1 MIIQNDVYKILVQ
14 VILEKGHCN
23 VLLAQM
29 MRDKNLTLSEKEA
42 IEKIVLGILKN
53 QIYLDYIL
61 NQIWNVLKS
70 VITIPFHITILLWI
84 VLYEIYFLEI
94 TNKEIFIE
102 NTLKKVSTIDNK
114 LTFIISKVLDLC
126 FTEFRS
132 EFNLQKESKQN
143 IKLIKYSYP
152 SWLYSLIKSQF
163 SINIANQL
171 IKDNLRMPLISFRV
185 NTLKTTVNKVLNN
198 ENYKSFNF
206 CLSEIVSDGIIS
218 SKSIFNTKLY
228 ENGEI
233 IKQDQASMLVSHILD
248 PQPYDEVLD
257 MCAGIASKTAHM
269 AALMSNHGKIVACDI
284 NEERLKIGATY
295 LKKLGV
301 TNTELKYGDS
311 TILDFN
317 NKFDKILIDA
327 PSTAWGL
334 IKRKPEVKLINWSKE
349 EINQL
354 ITVQAKLLNKAY
366 QLLKPEAIVVYVTC
380 TFNIKENQNQIENF
394 VKNHPDMTI
403 IAEKQFFGFNN
414 NTDGF
419 YICKLKKGI

>member
-14 VILEKGHCN
+14 VILKKGHCN
-23 VLLAQM
+23 VLLPQI

-42 IEKIVLGILKN
+42 IEKIVLGTLKN
-53 QIYLDYIL
+53 QIYWDYIL

-84 VLYEIYFLEI
+84 VLYEIYFLKI

-163 SINIANQL
+163 SINIVNQL

-206 CLSEIVSDGIIS
+206 CLSEIVS
-218 SKSIFNTKLY
+218 
-228 ENGEI
+228 
-233 IKQDQASMLVSHILD
+233 
-248 PQPYDEVLD
+248 VLWD
-257 MCAGIASKTAHM
+257 FPAIC
-269 AALMSNHGKIVACDI
+269 
-284 NEERLKIGATY
+284 
-295 LKKLGV
+295 V
-301 TNTELKYGDS
+301 T
-311 TILDFN
+311 
-317 NKFDKILIDA
+317 
-327 PSTAWGL
+327 
-334 IKRKPEVKLINWSKE
+334 
-349 EINQL
+349 
-354 ITVQAKLLNKAY
+354 
-366 QLLKPEAIVVYVTC
+366 
-380 TFNIKENQNQIENF
+380 
-394 VKNHPDMTI
+394 
-403 IAEKQFFGFNN
+403 
-414 NTDGF
+414 
-419 YICKLKKGI
+419 

>member
-42 IEKIVLGILKN
+42 IEKIVLGTLKN

-102 NTLKKVSTIDNK
+102 NTLKKVSIIDNK

-366 QLLKPEAIVVYVTC
+366 QLLQPEAIVVYVTC

-403 IAEKQFFGFNN
+403 IAEKQFFWF
-414 NTDGF
+414 
-419 YICKLKKGI
+419 

>member
-42 IEKIVLGILKN
+42 IEKIILGTLKN

-233 IKQDQASMLVSHILD
+233 IKQDQASMLVSHFLD

-269 AALMSNHGKIVACDI
+269 AALMYNHGKIVACDI

-295 LKKLGV
+295 GV

-349 EINQL
+349 EINHL

-366 QLLKPEAIVVYVTC
+366 QLLKPEAIIVYVTC
-380 TFNIKENQNQIENF
+380 TFNIKENQN
-394 VKNHPDMTI
+394 
-403 IAEKQFFGFNN
+403 
-414 NTDGF
+414 
-419 YICKLKKGI
+419 